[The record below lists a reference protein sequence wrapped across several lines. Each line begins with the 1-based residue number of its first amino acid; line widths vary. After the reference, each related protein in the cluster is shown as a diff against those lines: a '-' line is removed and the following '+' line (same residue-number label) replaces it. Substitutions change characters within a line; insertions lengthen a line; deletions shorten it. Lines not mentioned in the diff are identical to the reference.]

1 MREVSIELDIAVIV
15 LSESAFY
22 DDIAVVCVSAVP
34 RTFHRPSNEQTLWPS
49 NEQTLWPSNEQTL
62 CVGLWVGF
70 LQCLLGEQSLQRT
83 L

>member
-15 LSESAFY
+15 LSESAFC

-34 RTFHRPSNEQTLWPS
+34 RTFHRPS

>member
-15 LSESAFY
+15 LSESAFC

-34 RTFHRPSNEQTLWPS
+34 RTFHRPSNEQTL
-49 NEQTLWPSNEQTL
+49 

-70 LQCLLGEQSLQRT
+70 SQCLLGEQSLQRT